1 MAGLPQRG
9 TTRSV
14 LVRFVDG
21 VLGAGP
27 ESPVAISSASLLLFR
42 SASAAGAGR
51 GASRACTEARTGEA
65 LSSEIE
71 PMVTRSGSTVV
82 VETLGREIT
91 RALHTHTDPAQT
103 TPTMTRA
110 GTSFRWG
117 VRIGLGAVIIGE
129 MLNEVDGP

>member
-1 MAGLPQRG
+1 MAGQPQRG

-14 LVRFVDG
+14 LVRLEDG

-27 ESPVAISSASLLLFR
+27 EPPVAISSASVLLSR
-42 SASAAGAGR
+42 SASEAGAGT
-51 GASRACTEARTGEA
+51 GASRACAEACISEA

-71 PMVTRSGSTVV
+71 PVVTRSGSMVV
-82 VETLGREIT
+82 TATLGRGLT

-103 TPTMTRA
+103 TPTMTKA
-110 GTSFRWG
+110 GKSFRTD

-129 MLNEVDGP
+129 TLK